1 MSLGTGRCMKGRENE
16 KMSNSTSLRE
26 KLTKVVASATDTE
39 GKWMMNDE
47 DGWMVGWLD
56 IFMYM

>member
-1 MSLGTGRCMKGRENE
+1 MKGRENE

-39 GKWMMNDE
+39 GKWMMNDM
-47 DGWMVGWLD
+47 DGWLVGW
-56 IFMYM
+56 IFSCTCELIKSVYA